1 MRDVPIAMVD
11 HTPRPIVALG
21 RLYHDGFLIEP
32 HEHRRGQLLSAAS
45 GLVVLTTTTGTWVMP
60 PQRAMWI
67 PPGTVHAVRMV
78 GEVEMQSL
86 YIEPDAV
93 PGMPD
98 RLQVLGISAFVRN
111 LLAEAV
117 NLPLEY
123 DLAGRGGA
131 LMLLLQHEVG
141 ELPSLPLS
149 LQYPAA
155 GKLADRCRQFVL
167 KPNIHA
173 TIDSWAEAMVI
184 SRRTFTRIF
193 RRETGLSFRSWCQQA
208 CLLAAIPRLAAG
220 EAVTAVAIDLGY
232 ENPAAFTS
240 TFKSAFGSPP
250 LEYLRLKSNRETDR
264 RASKREED

>member
-1 MRDVPIAMVD
+1 MHDVPIALVD

-21 RLYHDGFLIEP
+21 RLYRDGFLIKP

-86 YIEPDAV
+86 YLEPDAV

-98 RLQVLGISAFVRN
+98 RLQVLGISPFVRS

-117 NLPLEY
+117 DLPLEY

-131 LMLLLQHEVG
+131 LMRLIQHEVG

-155 GKLADRCRQFVL
+155 GELADRCRAFVL
-167 KPNIHA
+167 SPNIHA
-173 TIDSWAEAMVI
+173 TIDPWAEALGM
-184 SRRTFTRIF
+184 SRRTFTRVF
-193 RRETGLSFRSWCQQA
+193 RRETGMSFRSWCQQA

-220 EAVTAVAIDLGY
+220 EAVTLVAIDLGY

-250 LEYLRLKSNRETDR
+250 LEYLGLRKTIETGR
-264 RASKREED
+264 RVPRRDI